1 MIFVIDVKKTST
13 IRLMSWERVVSM
25 MRVLAIETTDVYGS
39 VAVLDETGLIAE
51 RPLEDRSARCL
62 APTIADMLKT
72 VGWTSS
78 DVQGVAVG
86 IGPGSFTGI
95 RVGVV
100 TAKMFAYA
108 VSARIIGVS
117 TLLALAESLGSDNSA
132 KDVGEAGDGV
142 TVESLESGQSIKS
155 MVEDGQGTEAGRGIM
170 VEVGI
175 DAQRGELI
183 AQRFE
188 IRAKKGEG
196 RGVIAIADPRLI
208 SVKNWY
214 TEAEHADIVYTGPV
228 LHRLENSIPVSIQLT
243 DRLHWNPRA
252 SVIGRIALDRFQKG
266 ESDDVW
272 GLKPVYARRSAAEER
287 RDTV

>member
-1 MIFVIDVKKTST
+1 
-13 IRLMSWERVVSM
+13 M

-108 VSARIIGVS
+108 ISARIIGVS
-117 TLLALAESLGSDNSA
+117 TLLALAESLGS
-132 KDVGEAGDGV
+132 
-142 TVESLESGQSIKS
+142 IKS
-155 MVEDGQGTEAGRGIM
+155 MGEGGRGIR

-188 IRAKKGEG
+188 IREREGEG
-196 RGVIAIADPRLI
+196 RGGIAIAIADPRLV

-214 TEAEHADIVYTGPV
+214 TEADHADIVYTGPV
-228 LHRLENSIPVSIQLT
+228 LHRLENSIPPSIQLT

-252 SVIGRIALDRFQKG
+252 SVIGRIALDRLQKG

-272 GLKPVYARRSAAEER
+272 GLKPVYARLSAAEER
-287 RDTV
+287 RGRGGE